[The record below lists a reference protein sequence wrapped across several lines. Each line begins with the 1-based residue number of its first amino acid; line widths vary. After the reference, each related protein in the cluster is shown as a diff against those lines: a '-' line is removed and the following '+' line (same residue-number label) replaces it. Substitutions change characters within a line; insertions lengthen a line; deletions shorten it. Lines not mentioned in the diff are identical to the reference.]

1 MNLRKKYKGI
11 SVLGKCQDVN
21 VYVYI
26 YIYISIFFHHIL
38 STSLPV
44 VSSRSMASMVT
55 SGLVMTDVGFVSYKK
70 ETDD

>member
-1 MNLRKKYKGI
+1 MCMCI
-11 SVLGKCQDVN
+11 I
-21 VYVYI
+21 VYI
-26 YIYISIFFHHIL
+26 YINYIYVSIFFHHIL